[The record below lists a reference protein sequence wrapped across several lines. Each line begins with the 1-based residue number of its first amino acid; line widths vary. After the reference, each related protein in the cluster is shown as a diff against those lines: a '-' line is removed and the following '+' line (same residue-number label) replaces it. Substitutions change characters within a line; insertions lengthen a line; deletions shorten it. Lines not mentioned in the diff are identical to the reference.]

1 MKKIITLC
9 AVAILHGAFPSHAGL
24 ITGVP
29 TASEQG
35 AGMIMPMVMI
45 TNADNNM
52 NPTSGTLALNFN
64 PLSTPI
70 LSTLETWSPGS
81 WFADTASWRADLGSP
96 LGVGG
101 TPAANVGSGQIFN
114 SQYGFTF
121 SSNPMMGM
129 ANQPAGKSLAL
140 KLTAMS
146 SSAMESYNYGETQN
160 RWDRVFSSIG
170 SQVLWNGGMWHN
182 YFTMPAAAAAGTYTA
197 SFEVF
202 ISNTPFTGTTGYAQY
217 DPAALGATADLNFV
231 PTTINYT
238 WTVVPEPSAL
248 ATATSGIMLVLV
260 VLRRRMKANG

>member
-9 AVAILHGAFPSHAGL
+9 AVTIISGALPSHASL

-29 TASEQG
+29 TAQDQG
-35 AGMIMPMVMI
+35 AGMLMPMVMI

-70 LSTLETWSPGS
+70 LSTLETWSPGN
-81 WFADTASWRADLGSP
+81 WFAETATWRADIGSP
-96 LGVGG
+96 AGIGG
-101 TPAANVGSGQIFN
+101 TPPANAGNGRLFN

-129 ANQPAGKSLAL
+129 ANKPSGKSLAI
-140 KLTAMS
+140 KLTALS
-146 SSAMESYNYGETQN
+146 SPLMTSYNYGELSN
-160 RWDRVFSSIG
+160 RWDQVFSSIG
-170 SQVLWNGGMWHN
+170 SQVLWDGSMWHN
-182 YFTMPAAAAAGTYTA
+182 YFTMPANTAAGTYTA

-202 ISNTPFTGTTGYAQY
+202 ISNTPFTGTTGSAQY
-217 DPAALGATADLNFV
+217 DAGALAATADPNFV

-238 WTVVPEPSAL
+238 WTVVPEPSAVGLLLLGALPL
-248 ATATSGIMLVLV
+248 AGAVRHRFF
-260 VLRRRMKANG
+260 RRA